1 VTGKRAPVFG
11 PLGRRLLAAFT
22 VVALSSVLILT
33 LAALIGTDRGLATA
47 ERANRE
53 QAAAR
58 TASAAAG
65 GYPGRGWLGWRR
77 PDCRADPR

>member
-1 VTGKRAPVFG
+1 VTGNPAPVFG
-11 PLGRRLLAAFT
+11 PLGRRLLAAFS

-53 QAAAR
+53 
-58 TASAAAG
+58 
-65 GYPGRGWLGWRR
+65 RR
-77 PDCRADPR
+77 PRARPAPPPAGTSPQVVGPTPT